1 MTLMPETEC
10 RIVMQVQDRPKP
22 LARGKRM
29 SEKHT
34 IQQPRRL
41 LNLIDQVYEID
52 DLEQMQAHLFAELRH
67 LVRFS
72 SGVMLSID
80 PGRFELQAAHCCDCS
95 LEHAKQYLEHYAALD
110 PYLQRDPTSLPI
122 NRATLLSELAEAP
135 TLARSEFSEFMARV
149 PYRHV
154 MGTVCGHHAQPLV
167 ALAVHRRQGRPD
179 FGGGDRAVFDRLAP
193 HVGRALALREWWDT
207 PQPREK
213 TALLAFSARG
223 ELLFMNP
230 AAQRAMTAEQSVLAL
245 AALPPA
251 GSGSL
256 RLGEQRYRVCRMP
269 WREVSLLTR
278 LAWRVVHAPA
288 PAASTDAPTG
298 ALDWVTAVDTG
309 AHLTIVLLTPF
320 RRRIDLGT
328 RLSRYGLSPREQE
341 ITWHSL
347 HCGLG
352 LSELALRFGISP
364 NTVKTHFRE
373 VYRKIGVA
381 GQRELLVK
389 VLGLDNE
396 WPSSREATRCC

>member
-1 MTLMPETEC
+1 
-10 RIVMQVQDRPKP
+10 
-22 LARGKRM
+22 M
-29 SEKHT
+29 SDTQT
-34 IQQPRRL
+34 IEQQRRL

-52 DLEQMQAHLFAELRH
+52 DREHLQTHVFAELRH

-80 PGRFELQAAHCCDCS
+80 PGRFELHAAHCCDCS
-95 LEHAKQYLEHYAALD
+95 LEHAQQYLEHYAALD
-110 PYLQRDPTSLPI
+110 PYMQRDPTSLPI
-122 NRATLLSELAEAP
+122 NRATLLSELADEQ
-135 TLARSEFSEFMARV
+135 TLERSEFSEFMARV

-154 MGTVCGHHAQPLV
+154 MGTVCGHHGQPLI

-179 FGGGDRAVFDRLAP
+179 FADEDRAVFDRLAP
-193 HVGRALALREWWDT
+193 HVGRALALQQWWDS
-207 PQPREK
+207 PQPRD
-213 TALLAFSARG
+213 TVALLAFSARG
-223 ELLFMNP
+223 ELLFLSP

-256 RLGEQRYRVCRMP
+256 RLGEQRYRVYRMP

-278 LAWRVVHAPA
+278 LAWRAVPPPT
-288 PAASTDAPTG
+288 PAASTEAPTE
-298 ALDWVTAVDTG
+298 ALDWVTAVGRG
-309 AHLTIVLLTPF
+309 AQLTIVLLSPF
-320 RRRIDLGT
+320 RRRIDLRT
-328 RLSRYGLSPREQE
+328 RLSRYALSPRELE

-352 LSELALRFGISP
+352 LDELARRFGISP

-389 VLGLDNE
+389 ILGLDQE
-396 WPSSREATRCC
+396 WPIGREAARCR